1 MYDDMYDVCTASID
15 DSPISDSDGY
25 SSRYILLDTGA
36 GQSVFKDK
44 YLLYSSSK
52 SDSLV
57 IDGVNSNSAP
67 LVITEYGRTDFGV
80 VYYSRDCVANI
91 LSFGNLADDSYFI

>member
-1 MYDDMYDVCTASID
+1 MTALHELHDTTIDLNVCPYTSKLLLDIKPHTPIFFLSRDMLCYDDMYDDMYDVCTASID

-44 YLLYSSSK
+44 Y
-52 SDSLV
+52 
-57 IDGVNSNSAP
+57 
-67 LVITEYGRTDFGV
+67 
-80 VYYSRDCVANI
+80 
-91 LSFGNLADDSYFI
+91 